1 MRVESM
7 VRLGAALGL
16 TLVYALWIALV
27 ANQQPYLV
35 LLAVYFL
42 ALAAAWLAYRRV
54 CWKRSLML
62 DCIAGGVVGY
72 ASMVIVSVVWRCFIH
87 PGGCAGSNTE
97 ADLYFFPVVSM
108 GWLYGGVLFMLMGG
122 RKRRL

>member
-7 VRLGAALGL
+7 VRLAAALVM
-16 TLVYALWIALV
+16 TLVYALWIALI

-42 ALAAAWLAYRRV
+42 VLAAAWLAYRKV

-62 DCIAGGVVGY
+62 DCIAGGVAGY

-87 PGGCAGSNTE
+87 PGGCAGLNTE
-97 ADLYFFPVVSM
+97 ADLYFFPMVSM
-108 GWLYGGVLFMLMGG
+108 GWLYGGVLLMLMGG
-122 RKRRL
+122 RRRRL